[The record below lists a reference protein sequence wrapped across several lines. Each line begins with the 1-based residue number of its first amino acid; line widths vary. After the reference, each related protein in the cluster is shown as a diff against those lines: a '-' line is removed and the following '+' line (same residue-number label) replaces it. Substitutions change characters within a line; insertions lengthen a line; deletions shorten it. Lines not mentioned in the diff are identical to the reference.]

1 MIYSLENRTPLLRGE
16 NFVAENATLIGRV
29 TLEKLASVW
38 FNCVLR
44 GDCDEIVVGEG
55 TNIQDGSVLHTDVGI
70 PLRVGAQCTIGHM
83 VMLHGCEVGDGT
95 LVGIKS
101 VILNGSKIG
110 RNCLIGA
117 GTLIPERK
125 TFPDGVLI
133 MGTPGKVVREL
144 TPPEIASLSLNAKFY
159 QQNAQRFMTRLVA
172 QPAPSFG

>member
-1 MIYSLENRTPLLRGE
+1 MIYSLENRTPLLKGD
-16 NFVAENATLIGRV
+16 NFVADNAAVIGRV

-55 TNIQDGSVLHTDVGI
+55 TNIQDGSVLHTDAGI
-70 PLRVGAQCTIGHM
+70 QLKVGAQCTIGHLA
-83 VMLHGCEVGDGT
+83 MLHGCEIGDGT
-95 LVGIKS
+95 LIGIKS

-110 RNCLIGA
+110 RNSLVGA

-133 MGTPGKVVREL
+133 MGAPGKVVREL
-144 TPPEIASLSLNAKFY
+144 SATEIAGLSINAKFY
-159 QQNAQRFMTRLVA
+159 QKNAQRFLTQLVA
-172 QPAPSFG
+172 QSAPSFG

>member
-1 MIYSLENRTPLLRGE
+1 MIYSLENRTPQLLGE
-16 NFVAENATLIGRV
+16 NFVADNATLIGRV
-29 TLEKLASVW
+29 TVERLASIW

-55 TNIQDGSVLHTDVGI
+55 SNIQDGSVLHTDAGI

-83 VMLHGCEVGDGT
+83 VMLHGCQIGEGT

-101 VILNGSKIG
+101 VILNGAKIG
-110 RNCLIGA
+110 RNSLVGA

-125 TFPDGVLI
+125 SYPDGVLI

-144 TPPEIASLSLNAKFY
+144 SVQEIAALGLNAKFY
-159 QQNAQRFMTRLVA
+159 QQNALRFRTQLLP
-172 QPAPSFG
+172 QSAPSLG

>member
-1 MIYSLENRTPLLRGE
+1 MIYSLDTRTPLLKGD
-16 NFVAENATLIGRV
+16 NFVADNATLIGRV
-29 TLEKLASVW
+29 TLEAGASIW

-44 GDCDEIVVGEG
+44 GDCDEIIVGAG
-55 TNIQDGSVLHTDVGI
+55 SNIQDGSVLHTDAGI
-70 PLRVGAQCTIGHM
+70 ALRVGANCTIGHM
-83 VMLHGCEVGDGT
+83 VMLHGCEIGDGT

-110 RNCLIGA
+110 RDSIVGA

-144 TPPEIASLSLNAKFY
+144 APQEVAGLRINAQFY
-159 QQNAQRFMTRLVA
+159 QQNAQRFLRGLAV
-172 QPAPSFG
+172 SV

>member
-1 MIYSLENRTPLLRGE
+1 MIHTLDNRTPLLKGD
-16 NFVAENATLIGRV
+16 NFVAANATVIGRV
-29 TLEKLASVW
+29 TLEAQSSVW

-55 TNIQDGSVLHTDVGI
+55 SNVQDGSILHTDAGI
-70 PLRVGAQCTIGHM
+70 RLQVGANCTIGHM
-83 VMLHGCEVGDGT
+83 VMLHGCEIGEGS
-95 LVGIKS
+95 LVGIKA

-110 RNCLIGA
+110 RNSLVGA

-144 TPPEIASLSLNAKFY
+144 SPQEIQGLQVNARFYRENAKRFL
-159 QQNAQRFMTRLVA
+159 AQLPGV
-172 QPAPSFG
+172 